1 MEKGKPDN
9 RMGSVESDLTLIS
22 KIQEDNADQQS
33 LIALVDRHSGIFHT
47 MVNHFMS
54 SPQCVLD
61 KTQIVEDKE
70 MTIYDS
76 ALNYDP
82 SRNTKFSTHLANQ
95 TKWKCLNAL
104 NKKKK
109 NKECFI
115 DDDNTY
121 IEPSCE
127 SFIKD
132 INKEEALVVFK
143 ECLKTE
149 KDERVKK
156 IIDMRYGSDN
166 NKLTPWRFIA
176 KNLDLSIQGC
186 INIHNKF
193 INKVKKEANYV

>member
-1 MEKGKPDN
+1 MEKGKPEDT
-9 RMGSVESDLTLIS
+9 MGSVESDLTLIC
-22 KIQEDNADQQS
+22 KIQEDNTDQES

-54 SPQCVLD
+54 SPQCALD

-115 DDDNTY
+115 DDENSY
-121 IEPSCE
+121 IEPSCD

-132 INKEEALVVFK
+132 INKEEALSVFEK
-143 ECLKTE
+143 CLKTE
-149 KDERVKK
+149 EDDRVKK
-156 IIDMRYGSDN
+156 IVDMRYGSYN

-176 KNLDLSIQGC
+176 KKLDLSIQGF

-193 INKVKKEANYV
+193 INKVKKEGNYV

>member
-1 MEKGKPDN
+1 
-9 RMGSVESDLTLIS
+9 MGSVESDLTLIS
-22 KIQEDNADQQS
+22 KIQEDNADQES

-47 MVNHFMS
+47 MVNYFMS
-54 SPQCVLD
+54 SPQCVFD
-61 KTQIVEDKE
+61 KNLIVEDKE
-70 MTIYDS
+70 ITIYDS

-109 NKECFI
+109 SRECFI
-115 DDDNTY
+115 DDENTY
-121 IEPSCE
+121 IEPSCD

-132 INKEEALVVFK
+132 IDKEEALNVF
-143 ECLKTE
+143 ERCLETE
-149 KDERVKK
+149 EDERVKK
-156 IIDMRYGSDN
+156 IVDLRYGSTN
-166 NKLTPWRFIA
+166 NKLIPWRYIA
-176 KNLDLSIQGC
+176 KKLNLSIQGC

>member
-1 MEKGKPDN
+1 
-9 RMGSVESDLTLIS
+9 MGSVESDLTLIS
-22 KIQEDNADQQS
+22 KIQEDNTDQQS

-61 KTQIVEDKE
+61 KNLIVEDKE
-70 MTIYDS
+70 ITIYNS

-109 NKECFI
+109 SRECFI
-115 DDDNTY
+115 DDENTY
-121 IEPSCE
+121 IEPSCD
-127 SFIKD
+127 SFIKEIAKD
-132 INKEEALVVFK
+132 EALNVFEK
-143 ECLKTE
+143 CLEEE
-149 KDERVKK
+149 KDDRVKK
-156 IIDMRYGSDN
+156 IIDMRYGSSN
-166 NKLTPWRFIA
+166 NKLIPWRSIA
-176 KNLDLSIQGC
+176 KDLNLSIQGC

>member
-1 MEKGKPDN
+1 VEKGNKGDT
-9 RMGSVESDLTLIS
+9 MGSVESDLTLIS
-22 KIQEDNADQQS
+22 KIQEDNTDQQS

-61 KTQIVEDKE
+61 KNLIVEDKE
-70 MTIYDS
+70 ITIYNS

-109 NKECFI
+109 SRECFI
-115 DDDNTY
+115 DDENTY
-121 IEPSCE
+121 IEPSCD
-127 SFIKD
+127 SFIKEIAKD
-132 INKEEALVVFK
+132 EALNVFEK
-143 ECLKTE
+143 CLEEE
-149 KDERVKK
+149 KDDRVKK
-156 IIDMRYGSDN
+156 IIDMRYGSSN
-166 NKLTPWRFIA
+166 NKLIPWRSIA
-176 KNLDLSIQGC
+176 KDLNLSIQGC

>member
-1 MEKGKPDN
+1 
-9 RMGSVESDLTLIS
+9 
-22 KIQEDNADQQS
+22 
-33 LIALVDRHSGIFHT
+33 
-47 MVNHFMS
+47 MS
-54 SPQCVLD
+54 SPQCALD

-115 DDDNTY
+115 DDENSY
-121 IEPSCE
+121 IEPSCD

-132 INKEEALVVFK
+132 INKEEALSVFEK
-143 ECLKTE
+143 CLKTE
-149 KDERVKK
+149 EDDRVKK
-156 IIDMRYGSDN
+156 IVDMRYGSFN

-176 KNLDLSIQGC
+176 KKLDLSIQGC

-193 INKVKKEANYV
+193 INKVKKEGNYV

>member
-1 MEKGKPDN
+1 MEKGEIEDK
-9 RMGSVESDLTLIS
+9 MESVESDLTLIS
-22 KIQEDNADQQS
+22 KIQEDNTDQQS

-70 MTIYDS
+70 ITIYDS

-115 DDDNTY
+115 DDENTY
-121 IEPSCE
+121 IEPSCD
-127 SFIKD
+127 SFIHD

-143 ECLKTE
+143 DCLKTE
-149 KDERVKK
+149 EDERVKK
-156 IIDMRYGSDN
+156 IIDMRYGSDK
-166 NKLTPWRFIA
+166 NKLTPWRSIA
-176 KNLDLSIQGC
+176 LELDLSIQGC